1 MSASLIL
8 NHRETMHKDLRS
20 SRGVKNRFRNAS
32 AFLPRC
38 AGRRGAFRCA
48 CNAINSQ
55 YPAAADRAIGAS
67 AAIFILDCS
76 GRNYQSG
83 FKCTRYI

>member
-32 AFLPRC
+32 AFLPRR
-38 AGRRGAFRCA
+38 AYVRSAFLIARL
-48 CNAINSQ
+48 
-55 YPAAADRAIGAS
+55 RS
-67 AAIFILDCS
+67 AVPEHA
-76 GRNYQSG
+76 
-83 FKCTRYI
+83 